1 VSLNVHRHTSI
12 LHFNEAISKQ
22 AAALI
27 RISLVSTGQA
37 SVLLSSEPELE
48 GILTLLSASE
58 GIDWSKVT
66 LFCLSD
72 FLGVSRSSR
81 LSMQNDLHRKL
92 LAQNPAIS
100 TKALINGE
108 SVPSSEVTR
117 LSFLINQQTIDLAL
131 LSPGETGA
139 LGLLES
145 ASSEIST
152 IDGYSLCEPSDSIRK
167 SFVQPNRF
175 KSINEVPQRGIT
187 LSTKSILRAKNILC
201 CLEGNKKSALLNL
214 LDDGVITDAP
224 IGALKK
230 HPALHIHLGPSISVN
245 PAAS

>member
-1 VSLNVHRHTSI
+1 M

-37 SVLLSSEPELE
+37 SVILSSEPELE

-66 LFCLSD
+66 LFFVSD

-81 LSMQNDLHRKL
+81 LSLQNDLHKKV

-108 SVPSSEVTR
+108 GVPSSEVTR
-117 LSFLINQQTIDLAL
+117 LSFMINQQTIDLAL
-131 LSPGETGA
+131 LSPSETGA
-139 LGLLES
+139 IGFLES
-145 ASSEIST
+145 ASSEFST

-175 KSINEVPQRGIT
+175 KSLNEVPQRGIT
-187 LSTKSILRAKNILC
+187 LSVKSILRAKNILC
-201 CLEGNKKSALLNL
+201 CMEGARKSDVASLLN
-214 LDDGVITDAP
+214 DGVKTDSP
-224 IGALKK
+224 IGALKN
-230 HPALHIHLGPSISVN
+230 HPALHVHLGPSISVN
-245 PAAS
+245 PTAS